1 MGLGGCA
8 ALGREGPR
16 KEAWGLCLETGMR
29 ALSDGG
35 EGGFFPAL
43 TPSLTSGRPVHGG
56 SEHTCDSLR
65 SPEHQKQFPDGAAGS
80 WGGRAVDILRVTS
93 DCILA
98 NLLAPSATRCP
109 AASKVKATEVTGEK
123 TVTQILTQPCWGRSP
138 LAAWGGQ
145 PASSQPCSPG
155 PQATAPLASSRGLL
169 RVWQGRTSAWPV
181 PSQASR
187 LLSFPPARAV
197 WSGPGSASQSVGWV

>member
-1 MGLGGCA
+1 MLRVAMGLGGCA

-109 AASKVKATEVTGEK
+109 VASKVKATEVTGEK

-138 LAAWGGQ
+138 LAALGRTAGLL
-145 PASSQPCSPG
+145 PALLPGASSHSPPG
-155 PQATAPLASSRGLL
+155 KFKR
-169 RVWQGRTSAWPV
+169 
-181 PSQASR
+181 
-187 LLSFPPARAV
+187 PP
-197 WSGPGSASQSVGWV
+197 